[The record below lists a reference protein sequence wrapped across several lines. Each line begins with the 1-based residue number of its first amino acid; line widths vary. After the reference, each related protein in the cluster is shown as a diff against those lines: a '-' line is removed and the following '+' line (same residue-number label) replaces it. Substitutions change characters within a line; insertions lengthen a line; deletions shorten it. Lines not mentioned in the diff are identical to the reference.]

1 MTGVDAKSALFLD
14 FDGTLVDIVERPE
27 AVSVEP
33 GLVELLASLQRQL
46 GGALA
51 IVSGRPLAQI
61 DAFLA
66 PLALPAAGVHGT
78 ERRRADGVLQHLPVD
93 AIDDELAAPLQALA
107 DAHPGVLLE
116 RKTGSLALHYR
127 LAPQCEA
134 LCLAAARRIVDT
146 TAGLA
151 LLHGKCV
158 AEIKSALVGKGRAI
172 DAFLAEPPFIGRH
185 AVFAGDDTTDE
196 AGFAA
201 VQARGGIGIKVGEGP
216 SLAQQR
222 LLSPAAMRDWLREL
236 DRHLASPSAKRPPA
250 A

>member
-1 MTGVDAKSALFLD
+1 MTGIDATSALFLD

-27 AVSVEP
+27 AVAVEP
-33 GLVELLASLQRQL
+33 GLVELLASLQQLL

-61 DAFLA
+61 DSFLA
-66 PLALPAAGVHGT
+66 PLVLPAAGVHGT
-78 ERRRADGVLQHLPVD
+78 ERRRADGVMEHLPVN
-93 AIDDELAAPLQALA
+93 AIDDALAAPLQALA

-134 LCLAAARRIVDT
+134 LCLAAGQHVIDT
-146 TAGLA
+146 TPGLA

-158 AEIKSALVGKGRAI
+158 VEIKSAFAGKGRAI
-172 DAFLAEPPFIGRH
+172 DAFLTEPPFVGRH

-222 LLSPAAMRDWLREL
+222 LPSPAALRDWLREL
-236 DRHLASPSAKRPPA
+236 ERHLTPISEERPPA